1 MVVWEWRAFSQPVA
15 DAGQPKRLFD
25 LTPVVWTSKESRTDT
40 YIIATSRVGL
50 KTRGTALKGRDVH
63 SRRLAQV
70 ELKWAVEERT
80 FEVGG
85 GTSKMQCWQKTH
97 CTYQEGH
104 VVDIDASNEAIS
116 EMVQSVLA
124 QQAKPCQLAQVTKF
138 RESAEM
144 KQCMVEQTNC
154 VVQFLDQSG
163 NPVGDTR
170 SPNGQNI
177 FNIFGCVVLVF
188 VQVGQTHN
196 TVTICVESKK
206 PHKVQKLVGKLI
218 LPIQAI
224 LQTTAG
230 NVQNSNEQKES
241 TSRIFW
247 DVGYPEYLCLT
258 QPA

>member
-163 NPVGDTR
+163 NPVG
-170 SPNGQNI
+170 
-177 FNIFGCVVLVF
+177 
-188 VQVGQTHN
+188 QTHN